1 MEHLLRQSNTGP
13 GEASQNAGSER
24 RASKRFPL
32 ALELRFTLSA
42 GHEPT
47 RVGTGRTIDMSSSGL
62 RFTADRPLLI
72 GHRILAYIDWPAV
85 LHWDIKLQLVIS
97 GVVIRAEGTEVAI
110 QIEHHDF
117 KTRSAR
123 PESPHNSVG

>member
-1 MEHLLRQSNTGP
+1 MQHLLRQSNTGHV
-13 GEASQNAGSER
+13 GASQNAER

-32 ALELRFTLSA
+32 ALELRFTLDE

-47 RVGTGRTIDMSSSGL
+47 RVGTGRTIDVSSSGL

-85 LHWDIKLQLVIS
+85 LNGDIKLQLVIS
-97 GVVIRAEGTEVAI
+97 GVVIRTDGSEVAI
-110 QIEHHDF
+110 KIERHDF

-123 PESPHNSVG
+123 PESPHESVG